1 MPGSGVPTPDYS
13 ETVGG
18 WSQAPVANED
28 ARGADPLTG
37 CLLDERED
45 AQP

>member
-13 ETVGG
+13 ETVGS

-28 ARGADPLTG
+28 ARGVDPLTG